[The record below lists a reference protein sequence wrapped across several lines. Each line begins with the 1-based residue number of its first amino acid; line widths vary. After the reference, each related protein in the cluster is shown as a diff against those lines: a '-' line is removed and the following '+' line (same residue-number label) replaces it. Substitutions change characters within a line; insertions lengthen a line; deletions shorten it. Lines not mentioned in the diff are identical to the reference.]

1 MAASYVTV
9 AQLRSNLGIGS
20 LYSDADLESI
30 CQTSEDLLNSY
41 LWFNTAPVVGASIS
55 NNVASVLLANPGI
68 FVTGQSVTITASGAG
83 VYNGTHTITGAY
95 PGTTVPA
102 SIGTAFW
109 STYAFS
115 NYPSGY
121 SVIQF
126 AKTAADDPFHRI
138 LPYGLCTGPGYKTS
152 AYSAV
157 PAVNQAAMI
166 IAVDIFQARQV
177 SQNGGNGMDGM
188 SPNRYAMGYQL
199 INRVRG
205 LIAPYSSP
213 NTMVG

>member
-1 MAASYVTV
+1 MAAAYVTV
-9 AQLRSNLGIGS
+9 AQLRANLGIGT

-41 LWFNTAPVVGASIS
+41 LWFNNAPIVGASIS

-68 FVTGQSVTITASGAG
+68 FVVGQSITISAASAT
-83 VYNGTHTITGAY
+83 YNGTYTLTGSY
-95 PGTTVPA
+95 PGSTTPA

-115 NYPSGY
+115 NYPTGY

-126 AKTAADDPFHRI
+126 AKVNANDPFHRI
-138 LPYGLCTGPGYKTS
+138 LPYGVATGPGYKTLN
-152 AYSAV
+152 YSAT

-166 IAVDIFQARQV
+166 IAVDIFQSRQV

>member
-1 MAASYVTV
+1 MAAAYVTV
-9 AQLRSNLGIGS
+9 AQLRANLGIGS

-30 CQTSEDLLNSY
+30 CQTTEDLLNSY
-41 LWFNTAPVVGASIS
+41 LWFNNAPIVGASIS

-68 FVTGQSVTITASGAG
+68 FVVGQSITITAAG
-83 VYNGTHTITGAY
+83 SPYNGTYTLTGSY
-95 PGTTVPA
+95 PGSTTPA

-115 NYPSGY
+115 NYPTGY

-126 AKTAADDPFHRI
+126 AKVNADDPFHRI
-138 LPYGLCTGPGYKTS
+138 LPYGLATGPGYKTLN
-152 AYSAV
+152 YSAT

-213 NTMVG
+213 NTLVG

>member
-30 CQTSEDLLNSY
+30 CQTSEDLLNKY
-41 LWFNTAPVVGASIS
+41 LWFNEAPVVGAYLN
-55 NNVASVLLANPGI
+55 NNVATLVLANPGI
-68 FVTGQSVTITASGAG
+68 FVTGQSVTVSASGAT
-83 VYNGTHTITGAY
+83 YNGSYTITGSF

-102 SIGTAFW
+102 NIATAFW

-115 NYPSGY
+115 SYPTGY
-121 SVIQF
+121 SIIQY
-126 AKTAADDPFHRI
+126 AKTASNEEFHRI
-138 LPYGLCTGPGYKTS
+138 LPYGNVSGPAYKTA
-152 AYSAV
+152 AYNVV

-166 IAVDIFQARQV
+166 IAVDIFQSRQV

-205 LIAPYSSP
+205 LIAPYSNPSSL
-213 NTMVG
+213 VG

>member
-9 AQLRSNLGIGS
+9 AQLRSNLGIGT

-41 LWFNTAPVVGASIS
+41 LWFNNAPVVGTSIS
-55 NNVASVLLANPGI
+55 NNVATVVLANPGI
-68 FVTGQSVTITASGAG
+68 FTTGQSVTISAAG
-83 VYNGTHTITGAY
+83 STYNGSYTITGSF

-102 SIGTAFW
+102 SLATAFW
-109 STYAFS
+109 TTYAFS
-115 NYPSGY
+115 TYPNGY
-121 SVIQF
+121 SMIQY
-126 AKTAADDPFHRI
+126 AKTASDDPFHRI
-138 LPYGLCTGPGYKTS
+138 LPYGLATGPGFKTA
-152 AYSAV
+152 AYNVV

-188 SPNRYAMGYQL
+188 TPNRYAMGYQL

>member
-9 AQLRSNLGIGS
+9 AQLRSNLGIGT

-55 NNVASVLLANPGI
+55 SNVATVVLANPGI
-68 FVTGQSVTITASGAG
+68 FVTGQNVTISAAGAT
-83 VYNGTHTITGAY
+83 YNGSHTITGSF

-102 SIGTAFW
+102 SLATAFW
-109 STYAFS
+109 TTYAFS
-115 NYPSGY
+115 SYPNGY
-121 SVIQF
+121 SMIQF
-126 AKTAADDPFHRI
+126 AKVAADDPFHRI
-138 LPYGLCTGPGYKTS
+138 LPYGVATGPGFKTS
-152 AYSAV
+152 AYNVV
-157 PAVNQAAMI
+157 PAINQAAMI

>member
-1 MAASYVTV
+1 MTASYCTV

-30 CQTSEDLLNSY
+30 CQTSEDLLTSY
-41 LWFNTAPVVGASIS
+41 LWFNTAPIVGTSLS
-55 NNVASVLLANPGI
+55 NNVATVVLANPGI
-68 FVTGQSVTITASGAG
+68 FVTGQSVTISAAG
-83 VYNGTHTITGAY
+83 STYNGTYTISGSF

-102 SIGTAFW
+102 SLATAFW
-109 STYAFS
+109 TTYAFS
-115 NYPSGY
+115 SYPNGY
-121 SVIQF
+121 SMIQY
-126 AKTAADDPFHRI
+126 AKTASDDPFHRI
-138 LPYGLCTGPGYKTS
+138 LPYGVATGPGFKTA
-152 AYSAV
+152 AYNTV
-157 PAVNQAAMI
+157 PAITQAAMI

-188 SPNRYAMGYQL
+188 TPNRYAMGYQL

-213 NTMVG
+213 NSMVG

>member
-9 AQLRSNLGIGS
+9 AQLRSNLSIGS

-41 LWFNTAPVVGASIS
+41 LWFNNAPVVGASIS
-55 NNVASVLLANPGI
+55 NNVATVVLANPGI
-68 FVTGQSVTITASGAG
+68 FVTGQSVTIAAAG
-83 VYNGTHTITGAY
+83 STYNGTYTLTGSF

-102 SIGTAFW
+102 SLATAFW
-109 STYAFS
+109 TTYAFS
-115 NYPSGY
+115 SYPSGY
-121 SVIQF
+121 SIIQY
-126 AKTAADDPFHRI
+126 AKTASDDPFHRI
-138 LPYGLCTGPGYKTS
+138 LPYGLATGPGYKTS
-152 AYSAV
+152 AYNV
-157 PAVNQAAMI
+157 TPGVNQAAMI

>member
-1 MAASYVTV
+1 MAAQYVTV
-9 AQLRSNLGIGS
+9 SQLRQNLGIGS

-30 CQTSEDLLNSY
+30 CQTSEDLLNNY
-41 LWFNTAPVVGASIS
+41 LWFNTAPVVGVSLS
-55 NNVASVLLANPGI
+55 NNVATIVLANPGI
-68 FVTGQSVTITASGAG
+68 FVTGQSVTIAASSATF
-83 VYNGTHTITGAY
+83 NGTYTITGSY

-102 SIGTAFW
+102 SIATAFW
-109 STYAFS
+109 TAQAFS
-115 NYPSGY
+115 SYPNGY
-121 SVIQF
+121 SIIQY
-126 AKTAADDPFHRI
+126 AKTASDEAFHRI
-138 LPYGLCTGPGYKTS
+138 LPYGTATGPGYKTIN
-152 AYSAV
+152 YSAT
-157 PAVNQAAMI
+157 PAINQAAMI

-213 NTMVG
+213 NTLVG

>member
-9 AQLRSNLGIGS
+9 AQLRSNLGIGT

-41 LWFNTAPVVGASIS
+41 LWFNNAPVVGASIS
-55 NNVASVLLANPGI
+55 SNVATVVLANPGI
-68 FVTGQSVTITASGAG
+68 FVTGQSVTISAAG
-83 VYNGTHTITGAY
+83 STYNGSYTITGSF

-102 SIGTAFW
+102 SLATAFW
-109 STYAFS
+109 TTYAFS
-115 NYPSGY
+115 SYPNGY
-121 SVIQF
+121 SIIQY
-126 AKTAADDPFHRI
+126 AKTASDDPFHRI
-138 LPYGLCTGPGYKTS
+138 LPYGTATGPGYKTA
-152 AYSAV
+152 AYNV
-157 PAVNQAAMI
+157 TPAVNQAAMI

>member
-9 AQLRSNLGIGS
+9 AQLRSNLGIGT

-41 LWFNTAPVVGASIS
+41 LWFNNAPVVGTSIS
-55 NNVASVLLANPGI
+55 NNVATVVLANPGI
-68 FVTGQSVTITASGAG
+68 FTTGQSVTISAAG
-83 VYNGTHTITGAY
+83 STYNGSYTLTGSF

-102 SIGTAFW
+102 SLATAFW
-109 STYAFS
+109 TTYAFS
-115 NYPSGY
+115 TYPNGY
-121 SVIQF
+121 SMIQY
-126 AKTAADDPFHRI
+126 AKTASDDPFHRI
-138 LPYGLCTGPGYKTS
+138 LPYGLATGPGFKTA
-152 AYSAV
+152 AYNVV

>member
-83 VYNGTHTITGAY
+83 TYNGTYTITGAY

-115 NYPSGY
+115 NYPNGY

-152 AYSAV
+152 AYSAT
-157 PAVNQAAMI
+157 PAINQAAMI

>member
-9 AQLRSNLGIGS
+9 AQLRSNPGIGT

-41 LWFNTAPVVGASIS
+41 LWFNNAPVVGTSIS
-55 NNVASVLLANPGI
+55 NNVATVVLANPGI
-68 FVTGQSVTITASGAG
+68 FTTGQSVTISAAG
-83 VYNGTHTITGAY
+83 STYNGSYTITGSF

-102 SIGTAFW
+102 SLATAFW
-109 STYAFS
+109 TTYAFS
-115 NYPSGY
+115 TYPNGY
-121 SVIQF
+121 SMIQY
-126 AKTAADDPFHRI
+126 AKTASDDPFHRI
-138 LPYGLCTGPGYKTS
+138 LPYGLATGPGFKTA
-152 AYSAV
+152 AYNVV

-188 SPNRYAMGYQL
+188 TPNRYAMGYQL